1 MIKIKKKTGRKSKY
15 DICVRPYLEDIKEWY
30 EIMSEEQIAKKL
42 RISSQS
48 FRRYKNEHKELSE
61 IIDNVRNDLSIEL
74 KSILKK
80 RAKGFYYTDT
90 KTYIKDDGERQIKI
104 IEEHKKYALPDVG
117 AIHLLLKNIDDNWHN
132 DDVRT
137 LKLKEKQ
144 VDLQERKLEQDEWE
158 ICD

>member
-1 MIKIKKKTGRKSKY
+1 MIEIKKKAGRKNKY
-15 DICVRPYLEDIKEWY
+15 DTHVKPYLENIKDWY
-30 EIMSEEQIAKKL
+30 EFMNEEQIAKKL
-42 RISSQS
+42 GISFQT
-48 FRRYKNEHKELSE
+48 FWKYKNEHKELSN
-61 IIDNVRNDLSIEL
+61 IINNVRNDLSIEL

-132 DDVRT
+132 DDVKT

>member
-1 MIKIKKKTGRKSKY
+1 MGKGNKY
-15 DICVRPYLEDIKEWY
+15 YTHVKPYLRKIEQWYKDEDEQ
-30 EIMSEEQIAKKL
+30 QIAKKL
-42 RISSQS
+42 GISPSS
-48 FRRYKNEHKELSE
+48 FLRYKKQHKELAE
-61 IIDNVRNDLSIEL
+61 IIANCKKSLSNEL
-74 KSILKK
+74 KSTLKK

-117 AIHLLLKNIDDNWHN
+117 AIHLLLKNIDEEWHN

-137 LKLKEKQ
+137 LKIKEKQ
-144 VDLQERKLEQDEWE
+144 IEIQERKLEQDEWE

>member
-1 MIKIKKKTGRKSKY
+1 MKFF
-15 DICVRPYLEDIKEWY
+15 
-30 EIMSEEQIAKKL
+30 A
-42 RISSQS
+42 ISSQS
-48 FRRYKNEHKELSE
+48 FLRYKKEHKELSE

-90 KTYIKDDGERQIKI
+90 KTYIKDDGEKQIKI

-132 DDVRT
+132 DDIRT
-137 LKLKEKQ
+137 LKIKEKQ
-144 VDLQERKLEQDEWE
+144 TELQERKLEQDEWE

>member
-1 MIKIKKKTGRKSKY
+1 MN
-15 DICVRPYLEDIKEWY
+15 
-30 EIMSEEQIAKKL
+30 EEQIAEKL
-42 RISSQS
+42 GITRQS
-48 FRRYKNEHKELSE
+48 FTRYKNEHKELSE

-74 KSILKK
+74 KSKLKE

-104 IEEHKKYALPDVG
+104 IEEHKRYALPDVG
-117 AIHLLLKNIDDNWHN
+117 AIHLLLKNIDEEWHN

-137 LKLKEKQ
+137 LKIKEKQ
-144 VDLQERKLEQDEWE
+144 IELQERKLEEDEWE